1 MVGDNMK
8 KRKRKINKK
17 RILILILFLLI
28 ILSIGI
34 YLIVPK
40 RYGYQKDVINV
51 FKEDNYYEKIKETKK
66 YSKTLETAVIENNYK
81 KEYFD
86 EYLDINYVEE
96 DNFINNINKL
106 LDLGYKN
113 KDINTFYEK
122 VPKSI
127 DVITSNKYDKNII
140 NYISLDYFKEENLD
154 RYIKYDFI
162 DTKSVYDTT
171 ILKEKYNY
179 EDTVTFV
186 NAYLDKDYYSNDIPL
201 SKDKASKLDVIVN
214 KYYKLD
220 KDYEPEDLTVIN
232 SKFASGTQ
240 KLRKEAADKFEEM
253 ASDMLKENLKIYAGS
268 TYRSYSYQE
277 GLYNR
282 YVKKDGF
289 KEAETYSARAG
300 YSEHQLGLAVD
311 IVNGKWNYL
320 SEGDKEYTWLINNS
334 YKYGFILRY
343 PHESEYITGYVFEDW
358 HFRYLGIDLATKVYE
373 SKLTYDEYIARD
385 MLKEKIGRASCRE
398 RV

>member
-96 DNFINNINKL
+96 ENFINNINKL

-220 KDYEPEDLTVIN
+220 KDYEPEDLTIIN

-373 SKLTYDEYIARD
+373 SKLTYDEYIARG
-385 MLKEKIGRASCRE
+385 MLKEK
-398 RV
+398 

>member
-17 RILILILFLLI
+17 RILILVLFLLI

-40 RYGYQKDVINV
+40 RYGYQKNVINV

-96 DNFINNINKL
+96 ENFINNINKL

-385 MLKEKIGRASCRE
+385 MLKEK
-398 RV
+398 

>member
-96 DNFINNINKL
+96 NNFINNINKL

-220 KDYEPEDLTVIN
+220 KDYEPEDLTIIN

-320 SEGDKEYTWLINNS
+320 SEGDKEYTWLIDNS

-358 HFRYLGIDLATKVYE
+358 HFRYLGIELATKVYE
-373 SKLTYDEYIARD
+373 SKLTYDEYIARG
-385 MLKEKIGRASCRE
+385 MLKEK
-398 RV
+398 

>member
-220 KDYEPEDLTVIN
+220 KDYEPEDLTIIN

-320 SEGDKEYTWLINNS
+320 SEGDKEYTWLVNNS

-358 HFRYLGIDLATKVYE
+358 HFRYLGIDLATKVHE
-373 SKLTYDEYIARD
+373 SKLTYDEYIARG
-385 MLKEKIGRASCRE
+385 MLKEK
-398 RV
+398 

>member
-1 MVGDNMK
+1 MVGDSMK

-17 RILILILFLLI
+17 RILILVLFLLI

-311 IVNGKWNYL
+311 VVNGKWNYL

-373 SKLTYDEYIARD
+373 SKLTYDEYIARG
-385 MLKEKIGRASCRE
+385 MLKEK
-398 RV
+398 

>member
-220 KDYEPEDLTVIN
+220 KDYEPEDLTIIN

-240 KLRKEAADKFEEM
+240 KLRKEAADKFEEI

-358 HFRYLGIDLATKVYE
+358 HFRYLGIDLATKVHE
-373 SKLTYDEYIARD
+373 SKLTYDEYIARG
-385 MLKEKIGRASCRE
+385 MLKEK
-398 RV
+398 

>member
-96 DNFINNINKL
+96 NNFINNINKL

-171 ILKEKYNY
+171 ILKEKYNS

-358 HFRYLGIDLATKVYE
+358 HFRYLGIELATKVYE
-373 SKLTYDEYIARD
+373 SKLTYDEYIARG
-385 MLKEKIGRASCRE
+385 MLKEK
-398 RV
+398 